1 MPLKHCTVAS
11 NLIVKSH
18 QCSYVRCADMSEVW
32 EQGKHHPVKGKIR
45 RNVAWLCG
53 WLEGWQGS
61 ETKSQD
67 RRMKE
72 NDSNKK

>member
-1 MPLKHCTVAS
+1 
-11 NLIVKSH
+11 
-18 QCSYVRCADMSEVW
+18 MSEVW